1 MDRVA
6 KNAALSTLR
15 PARCECAAPPQSR
28 SMFRPSLR
36 CLLPSFLPAFWSA
49 AWLAALLAA
58 APAHSSSAPTFAQVK
73 ADFRS
78 SETWLLD
85 RSGQPLH
92 RLRTDDSARRGA
104 WVALAD
110 VSPALRQALVL
121 SEDKRFYEHSGV
133 DWRAVGA
140 AAWGNLWNE
149 KTRGASTLTMQLAGL
164 LDEDLRQGG
173 SGRSLRQKLGQA
185 VMARRLEG
193 GWRKDEI
200 LEAYLNLVPFRGEL
214 VGLDALA
221 RTLFGKAPHGLNDA
235 EAALAAALVRAPNA
249 SAARVAQRACGV
261 LSLMRAGQSA
271 EEKRQGCITL
281 ELLAAGALP
290 RRAWPASEGPAP
302 HLARR
307 LIAEA
312 ARAAPDGLPPPAV
325 PSTLDGPTQRLALQT
340 LRQHLRELQGRN
352 VQDGAVL
359 VLDNATGEA
368 LAWVGSSGSDLS
380 QAAEVDGVTALRQP
394 GSALK
399 PFLYAQAIAQRRI
412 TAATLLDDSPAR
424 LQTGGGL
431 YIPHNH
437 DRRYHG
443 WVSARVALASSL
455 NIPAVRVLGMV
466 SPEAFHRQLHDLG
479 MRLPETSGYY
489 GLSLALG
496 SAEVTLLQLANAYRA
511 LANGGRLCPVRLHR
525 ASAAEK
531 AAPCPAALDAGAAF
545 IVGDILSDRNARAL
559 TFGMDSVLGTRFWSA
574 AKTGTSKDMRDN
586 WAVGY
591 TPRHTVAVWVGNASG
606 QPMHDVSG
614 ASGAAPVW
622 AALMRHLHRLTPSP
636 APAAPEG
643 LERVSVRF
651 DNPPDGEP
659 PRAEWFLPG
668 TAQALFARDSAQS
681 AQDAPQADAASA
693 PKPRI
698 TSPVSGSIIALDPD
712 IPPANQRLRLT
723 AAVPAGA
730 AARTLRWQ
738 AANRTIGH
746 GPSAAW
752 LPLPGRHTIRLLD
765 RHGQVLDETHIE
777 VRGAALRAGMQ
788 PPSGRP

>member
-1 MDRVA
+1 MPVLHFA
-6 KNAALSTLR
+6 
-15 PARCECAAPPQSR
+15 
-28 SMFRPSLR
+28 
-36 CLLPSFLPAFWSA
+36 
-49 AWLAALLAA
+49 LAAGLLAA
-58 APAHSSSAPTFAQVK
+58 SFQAGAADAPSSPPSFAQVQ
-73 ADFRS
+73 AAFRP

-92 RLRTDDSARRGA
+92 RLRTDDSARRGV

-164 LDEDLRQGG
+164 LDDDLRQGG

-221 RTLFGKAPHGLNDA
+221 HTLFGKAPHGLNDA

-525 ASAAEK
+525 ASAAEQ
-531 AAPCPAALDAGAAF
+531 AAPCPAVLDAGAAF

-622 AALMRHLHRLTPSP
+622 AALMRHLHALAPSA
-636 APAAPEG
+636 APAAPAPPEG

-651 DNPPDGEP
+651 DNPPGGEP

-668 TAQALFARDSAQS
+668 TAQTLFARHSQDDADSGPPGTQNAQNTS
-681 AQDAPQADAASA
+681 HTAR
-693 PKPRI
+693 PRI
-698 TSPVSGSIIALDPD
+698 TSPASGSIIALDPD
-712 IPPANQRLRLT
+712 IPPAHQRLRLT
-723 AAVPAGA
+723 ASVPAGA
-730 AARTLRWQ
+730 QARALRWK
-738 AANRTIGH
+738 AAGRVIGH

-752 LPLPGRHTIRLLD
+752 LPLPGRHTLYLLD
-765 RHGQVLDETHIE
+765 SQGRVLDEAHIE
-777 VRGAALRAGMQ
+777 VRGAALASK
-788 PPSGRP
+788 PPR